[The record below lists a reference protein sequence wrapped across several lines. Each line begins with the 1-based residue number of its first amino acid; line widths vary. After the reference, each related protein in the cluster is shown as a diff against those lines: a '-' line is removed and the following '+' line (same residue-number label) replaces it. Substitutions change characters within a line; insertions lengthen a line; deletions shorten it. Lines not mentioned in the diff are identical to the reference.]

1 MAPFHTALVE
11 LNSEGQ
17 NKGIEACSVQIKSN
31 LSSAVQGV
39 LPVMSLTDAVSST
52 LKEEGWEV
60 SSTHVAETYIEFL
73 EDLLSDIYL
82 FSETPDIMTVILDT
96 LNYESDYLTTR
107 LDILCL
113 IWRIVLFFSKIS
125 GECMSINRHIIWE
138 FEIHKLLFSQT
149 YLNL

>member
-11 LNSEGQ
+11 LSSEGQ

-60 SSTHVAETYIEFL
+60 SSTVAETYIEFL

-107 LDILCL
+107 LDI
-113 IWRIVLFFSKIS
+113 
-125 GECMSINRHIIWE
+125 
-138 FEIHKLLFSQT
+138 
-149 YLNL
+149 